1 MKKNK
6 KGFTIV
12 ELVIVIAVIG
22 ILAAVLIPT
31 FTNVVENSHI
41 AAIKEEA
48 RNSVVAY
55 IADNNGE
62 FDEGIADESENT
74 VDGDKW
80 TQNSGETVTYTYT
93 GETVTYTYTNNNYQV
108 DVDENGNLIAD
119 SAKKVSS
126 GSN

>member
-62 FDEGIADESENT
+62 FDEGILDESENT

-80 TQNSGETVTYTYT
+80 TKNS

>member
-62 FDEGIADESENT
+62 FDEGIVDESKNS
-74 VDGDKW
+74 VDSDKW
-80 TQNSGETVTYTYT
+80 TQNSGETV
-93 GETVTYTYTNNNYQV
+93 TYTNNNYQV

>member
-1 MKKNK
+1 MPTPRDGRSPSQ
-6 KGFTIV
+6 GFTIV

-93 GETVTYTYTNNNYQV
+93 NNNYQV